1 METRP
6 KGTPAPARR
15 VPVARPSFD
24 ESEERLLR
32 EALRSGW
39 VTQGPFV
46 ERFERE
52 VAARTGAREA
62 VAVSSGTAALFL
74 ALHALGLGEGDEVIV
89 PSLSFIAIA
98 NVVVHCGATPRF
110 AEIDPRTYNLDPDSV
125 AAAVNPRTRAILVAH
140 QLGLPADM
148 EKINAIALRH
158 ALHVIEDAACAIGAT
173 RNDVPVGNSPNT
185 VCFSFHPRKVVVAG
199 EGGMITT
206 NDPALAQRFRRL
218 RHQGMSLTDLERH
231 SMQGIVIENY
241 SEVGYNF
248 RLSDLHAAVGVAQLA
263 KLDAMLKN
271 RREIAA
277 RYDAGLAGIDKI
289 ETPYV
294 PENVEPNYQSY
305 IVRFLGQSEEARN
318 QLLNEMDRRGVATR
332 RGLMAIHREP
342 PYRDALIA
350 GSLSE
355 TDLAAAQTLIIPMYA
370 DLGEEDQDYVIDQ
383 LLEAVEAVPNNR
395 DGSAA
400 ASGMAP

>member
-1 METRP
+1 MGAGP
-6 KGTPAPARR
+6 KDTPAPARR
-15 VPVARPSFD
+15 VPIARPSFD
-24 ESEERLLR
+24 ESEERLLG

-125 AAAVNPRTRAILVAH
+125 GAAVNPRTRAILVAH

-148 EKINAIALRH
+148 DRINAIARRH
-158 ALHVIEDAACAIGAT
+158 TLHVIEDAACAIGST
-173 RNDVPVGNSPNT
+173 CNGVPVGSSPNT
-185 VCFSFHPRKVVVAG
+185 VCFSFHPRKVVVSG
-199 EGGMITT
+199 EGGVITT
-206 NDPALAQRFRRL
+206 NDGALAQRFRRL

-231 SMQGIVIENY
+231 SMRGVVIENY
-241 SEVGYNF
+241 PEVGYNF

-263 KLDAMLKN
+263 KLGAFLKK

-277 RYDAGLAGIDKI
+277 RYDAALDGIDQI

-294 PENVEPNYQSY
+294 PENVVPNYQSY
-305 IVRFLGQSEEARN
+305 IVRFVGQSEETRN

-342 PYRDALIA
+342 SYRDALIA
-350 GSLSE
+350 GSLTE
-355 TDLAAAQTLIIPMYA
+355 TDLAAAQTLILPMYA
-370 DLGEEDQDYVIDQ
+370 DLSEEDQDYVIDQ
-383 LLEAVEAVPNNR
+383 LREAVDAVLHR
-395 DGSAA
+395 QGGGSAA
-400 ASGMAP
+400 PGTAP